1 MTTIIL
7 DTRSSEARKILELL
21 KKKRYAR
28 VLDNKSPNEETLKA
42 IQEVE
47 EGKVKSYASVDELM
61 AILKTSSGV

>member
-7 DTRSSEARKILELL
+7 DTRSSEERKILELL

-28 VLDNKSPNEETLKA
+28 VLDNKSPNEETLNA

-61 AILKTSSGV
+61 AILKASSGV